1 MTEEITLLQ
10 WENEELRRLL
20 EYAWQEL
27 YFQNLD
33 VYEQIYQETYGRDE
47 EDVRWYDD
55 VDRVLHR

>member
-1 MTEEITLLQ
+1 VTEEITLLQ